1 MPAAVT
7 LSPDHAD
14 QVERYLVAMR
24 SAGLRTGRSTTQA
37 ARTFSAKIQR
47 AGGFDQLSLAA
58 QIAAIDKA
66 RSFAQW
72 LMVTGQLTV
81 PAPLLGAVYLRLGT
95 AARTYCPEAYRW
107 FLAEATRLEMLPA
120 DVSLQWSTLA
130 KVAALT
136 GAAPDQIRDHE
147 FEQARDA
154 VIDAYVAHGSPEAGR
169 SITAAFC
176 RLQLTLFHAG
186 RLSTHRRASSKAPVS
201 ITGWQAVT
209 DGFAAAAR
217 RYIAQVDLSL
227 RPNTTKHIEHDLR
240 EFGTW
245 LATTYPRVATCADLD
260 RSHIEAYKTWIAS
273 KHGRYTG
280 KPLNRASVKN
290 RLINLHCFF
299 DRITEWGYPDPPQ
312 RPLIFTGDLPIVDK
326 PLPRFLDDAAAAKLL
341 RTPRRVRDHPCL
353 RPSTL
358 PHPRDPGHPPWHVP
372 RRHRRPPRSQDPRDD
387 DDLRPHRRQDRR
399 RGVLRRHRQGR
410 RALRPTPTTP
420 RRGRRQRDA
429 PPPRR
434 NAPTHARQRL
444 LRSPRGDGLPLRV
457 HLRRLHLLRHHHRV
471 PPHPRTPARR
481 RREQGPSRPP
491 EDLRRAARPA
501 RPRGSVLK
509 LTHLDNQL
517 LAARASTEAPDLPDR
532 VWDCLATTINDEIAG
547 LDETSANQLR
557 LSLLIPPE
565 RYLEELTAFQ
575 TWMDIARA
583 NADNPVIVR
592 AQVMTQLYVAF
603 VWLRDSVMKPAAA
616 AVSDQTAFATIER
629 FLSSG
634 HRRMLRNAI
643 AIAHGRWCYLP
654 DFKGLE

>member
-95 AARTYCPEAYRW
+95 AARIHCPEAYRW

-341 RTPRRVRDHPCL
+341 R
-353 RPSTL
+353 
-358 PHPRDPGHPPWHVP
+358 
-372 RRHRRPPRSQDPRDD
+372 
-387 DDLRPHRRQDRR
+387 
-399 RGVLRRHRQGR
+399 
-410 RALRPTPTTP
+410 
-420 RRGRRQRDA
+420 
-429 PPPRR
+429 
-434 NAPTHARQRL
+434 
-444 LRSPRGDGLPLRV
+444 
-457 HLRRLHLLRHHHRV
+457 
-471 PPHPRTPARR
+471 
-481 RREQGPSRPP
+481 
-491 EDLRRAARPA
+491 
-501 RPRGSVLK
+501 
-509 LTHLDNQL
+509 
-517 LAARASTEAPDLPDR
+517 AARADAAGTLDRLIVELLARTGIRSQELLDLSIDAVVQIGSAFWLRIPVGKLHNDRYIPLHPELKELLDDWVTEHRPAGLRTDR
-532 VWDCLATTINDEIAG
+532 LLVERSRPITKLRVSSALNRLTADAGIGHVTAHQLRHTLATQAINRGMSLDAIAALLGHKTLAMTMIYARIADKTVADEYFAVTDKVEALYG
-547 LDETSANQLR
+547 QPRQLPAEDEGSEMRHLR
-557 LSLLIPPE
+557 GE
-565 RYLEELTAFQ
+565 
-575 TWMDIARA
+575 M
-583 NADNPVIVR
+583 
-592 AQVMTQLYVAF
+592 
-603 VWLRDSVMKPAAA
+603 
-616 AVSDQTAFATIER
+616 
-629 FLSSG
+629 
-634 HRRMLRNAI
+634 HRRMLGNGYCARPVEMDCHFESICEGCTFFVTTIEFRPTLERQRDDAANKGQV
-643 AIAHGRWCYLP
+643 GRQKIF
-654 DFKGLE
+654 DGLLARLGDEAS